1 MGIMLEKKAYEKLIE
16 EDIEV
21 MNKYMPEESLERKH
35 IVEVLKWS
43 VGQIYD
49 QPKKTK

>member
-1 MGIMLEKKAYEKLIE
+1 MGIQLDKKAYEKLIQ

-43 VGQIYD
+43 IDKIY
-49 QPKKTK
+49 K